1 VVVIGDGAAAGVDT
15 QCTLRCAR
23 AADVAG
29 FEGAVSCRDIGLTVL
44 SDFVAARQRPL
55 ELRRIGQRASSSRCP
70 AICVA
75 RNPCRGRPQA

>member
-44 SDFVAARQRPL
+44 SDLGAAPGEGGQAAVGRVAWA
-55 ELRRIGQRASSSRCP
+55 
-70 AICVA
+70 
-75 RNPCRGRPQA
+75 